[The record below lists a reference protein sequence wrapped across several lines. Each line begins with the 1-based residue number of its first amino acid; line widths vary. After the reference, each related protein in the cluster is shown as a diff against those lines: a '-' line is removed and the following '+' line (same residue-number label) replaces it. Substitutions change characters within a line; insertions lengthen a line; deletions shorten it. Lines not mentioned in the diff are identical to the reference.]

1 MPSPQLRAD
10 LARDGIFNTRDLG
23 GLPTKN
29 EQKIA
34 PRKLLRADALQRV
47 QSSGP
52 ALREFGIVRVLD
64 LRDDLERE
72 KSGEIQVDGIEVE
85 HHPVIDPA
93 FAWHSEEE
101 SEFADL
107 LFLRY
112 CEIFTSFGLRFLG
125 AVNSI
130 AEVLDESN
138 SSPNGA
144 VAYHCAIGKDRT
156 GLLTAL
162 LLSILGVEDKV
173 IASDY
178 AKSSAATAVQVQW
191 LWSFSLP
198 GGETTDRD
206 LELGVW
212 SARPETMLRTLG
224 WLDAEFGGAE
234 QYMIEQGL
242 EVDVISTLRESLLLS
257 KT

>member
-1 MPSPQLRAD
+1 MPSPQLRAN
-10 LARDGIFNTRDLG
+10 LARDGVFNTRDLG
-23 GLPTKN
+23 GLLTSN
-29 EQKIA
+29 GQKIA

-47 QSSGP
+47 QLSGP

-112 CEIFTSFGLRFLG
+112 CEIFSSFGPRFLG

-138 SSPNGA
+138 SSPSGA

-162 LLSILGVEDKV
+162 LLSIRGVDDQA
-173 IASDY
+173 IASDS
-178 AKSSAATAVQVQW
+178 AKSSAATAV

-224 WLDAEFGGAE
+224 WLDVEFGGAE

-242 EVDVISTLRESLLLS
+242 EADAISTLRESLLLS
-257 KT
+257 QT